1 MDGETATK
9 AAALREALIQSAM
22 LALGVEAEG
31 RMEIRQLKYFVR
43 IVELGSLT
51 RAAESLFIAQPA
63 LSQQMASLE
72 KDLGIKLL
80 TRSVRGVAV
89 TQAGKAFYQQANTI
103 LKQVENARMVAKSE
117 NDHPNGM
124 VSIGIPS
131 SIANVLAVPLYSAI
145 RAKYPNILLE
155 INETPS
161 AYLDELVING
171 RIDIGLLFNFSRTKG
186 LRLRKLFSESL
197 YLVGKKGS
205 FETDDPI
212 PLAEVCR
219 LEVLAPSRTNS
230 IRVQI
235 DKGLFSSDLNL
246 IPVAEINATP
256 VTKKLALAGQG
267 LTILPWCAIEEE
279 LSNGLLQ
286 AKLIVEPDVRRD
298 VFIGLS
304 ETVPLSHAALCVH
317 QLMIEVIF
325 ELIKQNKWKGVI
337 AVDQD
342 EV

>member
-1 MDGETATK
+1 
-9 AAALREALIQSAM
+9 M
-22 LALGVEAEG
+22 LSLCFQAGG

-72 KDLGIKLL
+72 KDLGVKLL

-89 TQAGKAFYQQANTI
+89 TQAGEAFYKQANTI
-103 LKQVENARMVAKSE
+103 LKQVENARMIAASE
-117 NDHPNGM
+117 HDHPSGM

-145 RAKYPNILLE
+145 RTKYPDILLE

-161 AYLDELVING
+161 AYLDELVIKG

-186 LRLRKLFSESL
+186 LKLRKLLSESI
-197 YLVGKKGS
+197 YLVGKQGS
-205 FETDDPI
+205 FESDDPI
-212 PLAEVCR
+212 SMAEVCSM
-219 LEVLAPSRTNS
+219 EVLAPSRTNS

-235 DKGLFSSDLNL
+235 DKGLFSTGLDL

-256 VTKKLALAGQG
+256 VTKKLTLAGLG
-267 LTILPWCAIEEE
+267 LSILPWCAIDEE
-279 LSNGLLQ
+279 LSSRMLQ
-286 AKLIVEPDVRRD
+286 AKLIVDPEIRRD
-298 VFIGLS
+298 VYICVS

-317 QLMIEVIF
+317 QLMIDVVF
-325 ELIKQNKWKGVI
+325 DLIEQGKWKGVV
-337 AVDQD
+337 ALDQHD
-342 EV
+342 ALKDQG

>member
-1 MDGETATK
+1 
-9 AAALREALIQSAM
+9 M
-22 LALGVEAEG
+22 LALRAGAEG
-31 RMEIRQLKYFVR
+31 CMEIRQLKYFVR

-80 TRSVRGVAV
+80 TRSVRGVTV

-117 NDHPNGM
+117 HDHPSGM

-131 SIANVLAVPLYSAI
+131 SIANVLAVPLYGAI
-145 RAKYPNILLE
+145 RTKYPDILLE

-171 RIDIGLLFNFSRTKG
+171 RIDIGLLFNFSRAKG
-186 LRLRKLFSESL
+186 LKLRKLFSESL
-197 YLVGKKGS
+197 YLVGRQGS
-205 FETDDPI
+205 FDSEAPI

-219 LEVLAPSRTNS
+219 MEVLAPSRTNS

-235 DKGLFSSDLNL
+235 DKGLFSSGLAL

-256 VTKKLALAGQG
+256 VTKKLILAGQG
-267 LTILPWCAIEEE
+267 LSILPWCAIDEEI
-279 LSNGLLQ
+279 SAGLLQ
-286 AKLIVEPDVRRD
+286 TKLIVEPEVRRD
-298 VFIGLS
+298 VFIALS
-304 ETVPLSHAALCVH
+304 ETVPLSHAALCVY
-317 QLMIEVIF
+317 QLMIDVIF
-325 ELIKQNKWKGVI
+325 ELIEQKKWKGVS
-337 AVDQD
+337 AVEQD
-342 EV
+342 